1 MPKTRPGWR
10 LYPRGFVGGIPA
22 TKMERMEPQTATI
35 AHSQGRIV
43 VTQAGDSELCVSDD
57 VEQLYAAYITRS
69 GRVTTM
75 EFRDKVLKAA
85 MNAFGSA
92 SFFRW
97 YSEQRVSPGMGD
109 LQYRFLVD
117 TLGYLQGK
125 ARSMDMPMWESLI
138 TTAQAVDVPRSYVD
152 AADAFFG
159 AKPHEP
165 RARQNDSVINA
176 LQLWCM
182 RPNGIEDLLQS
193 LHLLFGNP

>member
-1 MPKTRPGWR
+1 MPKARPGWR
-10 LYPRGFVGGIPA
+10 LYPRGFVGGIPP

-35 AHSQGRIV
+35 AHQQGRIV
-43 VTQAGDSELCVSDD
+43 VTQPTDSELCIND
-57 VEQLYAAYITRS
+57 EIEALYSAYIMRS

-97 YSEQRVSPGMGD
+97 YSEQRSSPGMGD

-125 ARSMDMPMWESLI
+125 PRCMDMPMWETLLVS
-138 TTAQAVDVPRSYVD
+138 TQAIDVPRSYVD
-152 AADAFFG
+152 AVDTFFG
-159 AKPHEP
+159 ARPHEP
-165 RARQNDSVINA
+165 RARNNESVINA
-176 LQLWCM
+176 LQLWCS

>member
-1 MPKTRPGWR
+1 MPKARPGWR

-22 TKMERMEPQTATI
+22 TKMERMEPHTTTLT
-35 AHSQGRIV
+35 HSQGRIV
-43 VTQAGDSELCVSDD
+43 VSQPTDSELCVNDD
-57 VEQLYAAYITRS
+57 VEALYSAYITRT

-75 EFRDKVLKAA
+75 EFRDAVLRAA
-85 MNAFGSA
+85 LRAFGSG

-97 YSEQRVSPGMGD
+97 YSEQRSSPGMGD

-125 ARSMDMPMWESLI
+125 PRSMDMPMWESLI
-138 TTAQAVDVPRSYVD
+138 GAVQAIDPPQSY
-152 AADAFFG
+152 AAAAEQFFG
-159 AKPHEP
+159 AKHYEA
-165 RARQNDSVINA
+165 RARYNDSVVEV
-176 LQLWCM
+176 LQLWCS